1 MRHDIC
7 ISEFLPQNVKMS
19 YFVHE
24 RVGGGGIWARDEG
37 VGGIWQGMGL
47 RGIREEEEHFSK

>member
-24 RVGGGGIWARDEG
+24 RVGGGIWARDEG

-47 RGIREEEEHFSK
+47 RSIREEKGHFSK